1 MGLLSGINKT
11 KPITEVV
18 LQEMVCGILKLK
30 DCYIEDKI
38 LYIQSNRSVIFN
50 DKEIKSLLC
59 KDGILSGH
67 IKEIRINCPVFIHI
81 LHNYQFDPNI
91 HIKIDK
97 SICISAHGNGR
108 YKIENINIACKAFWG
123 DSIVDILSG
132 KIACKSIHI
141 PRGCIV
147 DKTKITYVKC

>member
-1 MGLLSGINKT
+1 M
-11 KPITEVV
+11 
-18 LQEMVCGILKLK
+18 
-30 DCYIEDKI
+30 
-38 LYIQSNRSVIFN
+38 
-50 DKEIKSLLC
+50 
-59 KDGILSGH
+59 
-67 IKEIRINCPVFIHI
+67 
-81 LHNYQFDPNI
+81 HNYQFDPNI

-141 PRGCIV
+141 PRSCSV
-147 DKTKITYVKC
+147 EKTEIKYVI